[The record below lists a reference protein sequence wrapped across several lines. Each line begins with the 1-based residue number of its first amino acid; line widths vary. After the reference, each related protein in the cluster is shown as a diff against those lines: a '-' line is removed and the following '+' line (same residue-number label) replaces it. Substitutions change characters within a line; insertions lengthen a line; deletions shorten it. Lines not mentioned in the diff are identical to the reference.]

1 MIEKEN
7 GKDGQIVVVSILDLL
22 VSVTIP
28 FYPLEIKCIITKSNY
43 AWKLVYFAEQQLRE
57 IRFPITFFFKIIIIK
72 KGFFCLFVGLY
83 VHEETRKYSAS
94 GPLTIDGLVYIGSRK
109 SQNIHL
115 VDNIEGHCDN
125 IHKGKVRVGFWV
137 GNCPGYGSVDAY
149 TGWNSVSQ
157 IFIEEVPKPQS

>member
-1 MIEKEN
+1 M
-7 GKDGQIVVVSILDLL
+7 S
-22 VSVTIP
+22 
-28 FYPLEIKCIITKSNY
+28 
-43 AWKLVYFAEQQLRE
+43 EQQLRE

-72 KGFFCLFVGLY
+72 KGFFFLFVGLY

-94 GPLTIDGLVYIGSRK
+94 GPLTIDGLVYMGSRK

-157 IFIEEVPKPQS
+157 IFIEEVPNPQS